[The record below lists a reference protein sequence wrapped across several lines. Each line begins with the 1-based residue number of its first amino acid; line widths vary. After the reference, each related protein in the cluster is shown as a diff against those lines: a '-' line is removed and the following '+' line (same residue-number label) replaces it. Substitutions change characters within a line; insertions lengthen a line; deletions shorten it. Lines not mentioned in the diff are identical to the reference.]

1 MTVILLRDDDPNATT
16 NPERLARAYAPLLDA
31 GLPVSFSVIPRVA
44 LDTRAPDGARERF
57 LDEETADSPEERA
70 LTAETPLVR
79 WLRANDAVTDVFA
92 HGLSHRRIASG
103 TEFGA
108 LDAAVARERIRLGAE
123 IFERAL
129 GRVPVG
135 FVAPWD
141 SLSRGSLEA
150 ATERFDAVSTG
161 WLSRAHLP
169 VTAWPSH
176 LLERMARREA
186 LRVGSSWVLRHRGG
200 KVAPSVN
207 PTDVPAIVDAL
218 TKGADVAVV
227 VLHHWMFWD
236 HPGAHPVVCALAR
249 ALKGRRVLRLRDV
262 AQHLRATGGVT
273 ADDRA
278 ATSFA

>member
-1 MTVILLRDDDPNATT
+1 VQ
-16 NPERLARAYAPLLDA
+16 
-31 GLPVSFSVIPRVA
+31 
-44 LDTRAPDGARERF
+44 
-57 LDEETADSPEERA
+57 
-70 LTAETPLVR
+70 

-108 LDAAVARERIRLGAE
+108 IDAAVARERIRAGAE

-141 SLSRGSLEA
+141 SLSRGSLAA
-150 ATERFDAVSTG
+150 ATERFEVVSTG

-169 VTAWPSH
+169 VKAWPSH

-186 LRVGSSWVLRHRGG
+186 LRVGTSWVLRHRGG
-200 KVAPSVN
+200 KIGASVD
-207 PTDVPAIVDAL
+207 PGDVPSIVAAL
-218 TKGADVAVV
+218 TKGADVAVI
-227 VLHHWMFWD
+227 VLHHWMFWG

-249 ALKGRRVLRLRDV
+249 ALKGQRVLRLRDV
-262 AQHLRATGGVT
+262 AQHLRASRGTA
-273 ADDRA
+273 ADDSV